1 MVTGS
6 VPSGR
11 LSFKH
16 SNMSTMKTVIFLTN
30 IFTLLFL
37 SACSAANEDSFILSG
52 RIDNADELKS
62 VILYEG
68 ETFVDSIAVDE
79 NGNFHIEGIAS
90 EPTLYELLVEQES
103 YMLILENGDKVEF
116 NADLNTPAQYT
127 VKGSEGS
134 IKMKELN
141 QMRDKFQEFQVNLQS
156 EFEKRLSNGE
166 ERDVVQND
174 LVAKND
180 LYTSEMSRQVL
191 KFAQENEDNL
201 AGFFGMLV
209 LYSVDPTGHEE
220 VLVGYAEKAKSRFPN
235 NQTVQSFAAHMEE
248 IKPLSI
254 GQIAPDFSSTTPEGE
269 EIKLSDLRGKYVLLD
284 FWAAWC
290 TPCRHENPN
299 IVAQYRAFKDKG
311 FTVFGVSLDR
321 DREAWVK
328 AIQDDKLEWK
338 QVSELKMWDS
348 EVGRLYNITSIPAS
362 FMIDPEGKIVGK
374 NLRGPALKQFLEKN
388 L

>member
-1 MVTGS
+1 
-6 VPSGR
+6 
-11 LSFKH
+11 
-16 SNMSTMKTVIFLTN
+16 MKIGIFLTN
-30 IFTLLFL
+30 IFTLIFL
-37 SACSAANEDSFILSG
+37 SACSVANEDSFILSG
-52 RIDNADELKS
+52 RVDNADGLKS

-68 ETFVDSIAVDE
+68 ETFVDSIALDE
-79 NGNFHIEGIAS
+79 NGSFYMEGTAS
-90 EPTLYELLVEQES
+90 EPTLYELLVEQEP

-116 NADLNTPAQYT
+116 NADLNAPTQYT

-134 IKMKELN
+134 MKLKELN
-141 QMRDKFQEFQVNLQS
+141 QMRDKFQEFQMDLQS

-180 LYTSEMSRQVL
+180 LYTGELSQQVL
-191 KFAQENEDNL
+191 KFSRDNEDNL
-201 AGFFGMLV
+201 VGFFGMLV
-209 LYSVDPTGHEE
+209 LYSVDPTGQEE
-220 VLVGYAEKAKSRFPN
+220 VLVKYAEKATSQFPN

-254 GQIAPDFSSTTPEGE
+254 GQVAPDFSSTTPEGE
-269 EIKLSDLRGKYVLLD
+269 EIKLSDLRGQYVLLD

-290 TPCRHENPN
+290 MPCRHENPN
-299 IVAQYRAFKDKG
+299 IVAQYHAFRDKG

-362 FMIDPEGKIVGK
+362 FMVDPEGKIVGK
-374 NLRGPALKQFLEKN
+374 NLRGSALKQFLEKN